1 MNSTTTAPTPH
12 TTTVNQGEYNTVLI
26 TIYSVVLVCG
36 AVSIAL
42 MFRIMKCRASST
54 TSITVIYLIVSHFIF
69 LLTVPFRI
77 YYYSS
82 GQWIFGLVWCKI
94 VSSLVHI
101 HMYTCFVFYAI
112 IIITRLKHYYQKSEI
127 VTYHSKVL
135 PLLIGAVVSVAVFI
149 VIIIVIGF
157 SYGNSKTSS
166 DNNNNN
172 SSSSSSSSGDGTRCF
187 QFGTVIQI
195 SAEVKVLNYITCT
208 LVIAVTVVLTALQVN
223 VLRLL
228 NPKNAQGCMQQLDYG
243 IHQKSLLFAIIML
256 VCFVPYHIF
265 RLHYLENLQLQNI
278 NEVFLSLTTFNCL
291 DLLTILGGQSCK
303 KCLP

>member
-1 MNSTTTAPTPH
+1 MNSTTPNG
-12 TTTVNQGEYNTVLI
+12 NQGAYHSALVA
-26 TIYSVVLVCG
+26 IYSVVLVCG
-36 AVSIAL
+36 TISIAM
-42 MFRIMKCRASST
+42 MFRIMKCRASSM
-54 TSITVIYLIVSHFIF
+54 TSITVIYLIFAHFIF

-82 GQWIFGLVWCKI
+82 GQWMLGVASCKI
-94 VSSLVHI
+94 VSSLIHV

-112 IIITRLKHYYQKSEI
+112 IIITRLKLFYNKSEI

-149 VIIIVIGF
+149 VVIIVIGF
-157 SYGNSKTSS
+157 YYGINQTDSSNSSS
-166 DNNNNN
+166 N
-172 SSSSSSSSGDGTRCF
+172 SSSSSNDDTSCF
-187 QFGTVIQI
+187 QFGTSIQR
-195 SAEVKVLNYITCT
+195 STAAKVLNYITCV
-208 LVIAVTVVLTALQVN
+208 LIIVVTVVLTALQVN

-228 NPKNAQGCMQQLDYG
+228 NLTNGQGCTQQLDYG
-243 IHQKSLLFAIIML
+243 IHQKSLLFAVIML
-256 VCFVPYHIF
+256 VCFVPYHAF
-265 RLHYLENLQLQNI
+265 RLNYLENVEHLQNI